1 MSTSVIEPGTRLAG
15 RYRLEE
21 KISEADGSTLWK
33 AIDEILARA
42 VSVRTF
48 EPGFPRAAEVVTA
61 ARTASRLTDP
71 RLTQV
76 FDAEDDGELAY
87 VVSEWVSGETLE
99 EMIISGGP
107 LAPGRAARFVSEAA
121 EALTTAHR
129 AGMSHLCLT
138 ARHLVW
144 TTGGTVKLTGLGVE
158 AVLCGVNSN
167 EPARLDALGLGQ
179 MLYAALTGHWPG
191 GAGESDLPA
200 APERNGDYVPP
211 CELREEV
218 PAAVDEIVCRAMEIN
233 APEEPLTTP
242 AEVAAALAKVPRTP
256 LPLFAGLQSGP
267 PPAVIDRPRR
277 DEAPTAAAPTAP
289 VQAAQTVPR
298 QRPPSSSRPAAPAQP
313 TARMQQQSAP
323 PPSTSGGGRSVNR
336 PLVAAAA
343 AVAALVIGVAAWQLS
358 GGDRPEST
366 TPGTAQVTQPEP
378 SVSTKKL
385 SIVSATG
392 IYEQNL
398 GGPDSHVE
406 STARFVK
413 DKKANTYFETERYR
427 GQYVTSFGNLLK
439 GAGFVL
445 DLGETKNVS
454 KVVLNAPQTS
464 AGAHVEVYV
473 GDDQNRSRLPKLGT
487 ATLGA
492 PTTELT
498 GNTLAGR
505 YVIVWFTSS
514 PQSGRLQIGEATV
527 HGTD

>member
-21 KISEADGSTLWK
+21 KVSEADGSTLWK

-42 VSVRTF
+42 VAVRTF

-76 FDAEDDGELAY
+76 FDADDDGELAY

-121 EALTTAHR
+121 EALTAAHQS
-129 AGMSHLCLT
+129 GMSHLCLT

-158 AVLCGVNSN
+158 AVLCGVNST

-191 GAGESDLPA
+191 AASESSLPS
-200 APERNGDYVPP
+200 APERDGDYVPP
-211 CELREEV
+211 RELREEV
-218 PAAVDEIVCRAMEIN
+218 PAAVDEIVCRAMEIG

-242 AEVAAALAKVPRTP
+242 AEVAAALTRVPRTP

-267 PPAVIDRPRR
+267 PPSVINRPRPS
-277 DEAPTAAAPTAP
+277 EAPPK
-289 VQAAQTVPR
+289 TVP
-298 QRPPSSSRPAAPAQP
+298 QPRPAATRPAPAPPQA
-313 TARMQQQSAP
+313 TARLSMPSAGPVSAP
-323 PPSTSGGGRSVNR
+323 PSGSLAVNR

-343 AVAALVIGVAAWQLS
+343 AVAALVIGIAAWQFT
-358 GGDRPEST
+358 GGDDKTPSGPNAT
-366 TPGTAQVTQPEP
+366 TAVPPPVASPA
-378 SVSTKKL
+378 SKKL
-385 SIVSATG
+385 HIASAEGIFETG
-392 IYEQNL
+392 VGNR
-398 GGPDSHVE
+398 PDGKVE
-406 STARFVK
+406 STAPLIK
-413 DKKANTYFETERYR
+413 DKKNGTYFETEGYK
-427 GQYVTSFGNLLK
+427 GQYMTTFGNLLK
-439 GAGFVL
+439 GAGVIL
-445 DLGETKNVS
+445 DLGSPKQVS
-454 KVVLNAPQTS
+454 KVVLHSPSTS
-464 AGAHVEVYV
+464 TGARVEVYV
-473 GDDQNRSRLPKLGT
+473 GDARDRSLLTRFGTTALGPDLTEITGT
-487 ATLGA
+487 AV
-492 PTTELT
+492 P
-498 GNTLAGR
+498 GR
-505 YVIVWFTSS
+505 YVMLWFTTS
-514 PQSGRLQIGEATV
+514 PTGKIQIGEATV

>member
-21 KISEADGSTLWK
+21 KVSEADGSTLWK

-42 VSVRTF
+42 VAVRTF

-76 FDAEDDGELAY
+76 FDADNDGELAY
-87 VVSEWVSGETLE
+87 VISEWVSGETLE
-99 EMIISGGP
+99 EMIVSGGP

-121 EALTTAHR
+121 EALTTAHK

-158 AVLCGVNSN
+158 AVLCGVNST

-191 GAGESDLPA
+191 GADESSLPP
-200 APERNGDYVPP
+200 APEQNGDHVPP
-211 CELREEV
+211 RELREEV
-218 PAAVDEIVCRAMEIN
+218 PAAVDEIVRRAMEIG

-267 PPAVIDRPRR
+267 PPAVINRPQRAEPPAKTVPQPR
-277 DEAPTAAAPTAP
+277 PPAARPAAAP
-289 VQAAQTVPR
+289 
-298 QRPPSSSRPAAPAQP
+298 QP
-313 TARMQQQSAP
+313 TAQLSQPP
-323 PPSTSGGGRSVNR
+323 PPSTVSSPSTTAVSQAGQSINR

-343 AVAALVIGVAAWQLS
+343 AVAALVIGIAAWQFT
-358 GGDRPEST
+358 GGKKEANDD
-366 TPGTAQVTQPEP
+366 PGQGAQPTAPAP
-378 SVSTKKL
+378 AP
-385 SIVSATG
+385 SATRLQITHAKG
-392 IYEQNL
+392 IFDLTGN
-398 GGPDSHVE
+398 GNPDSKVKP
-406 STARFVK
+406 TAHFVK
-413 DKKANTYFETERYR
+413 DKKPGTYFETDRYR
-427 GQYVTSFGNLLK
+427 EPYATSFGNFLN

-445 DLGETKNVS
+445 DLGSSKQVS
-454 KVVLNAPQTS
+454 KVVLHSPPAS
-464 AGAHVEVYV
+464 AGAAFKVYV
-473 GDDQNRSRLPKLGT
+473 GDSDNRSLAPEFGSPTTLGTGTTEVSGT
-487 ATLGA
+487 AT
-492 PTTELT
+492 
-498 GNTLAGR
+498 GR

-514 PQSGRLQIGEATV
+514 PPSGRVQVGEASV
-527 HGTD
+527 HGTE